1 MANTTFKGP
10 VISENGFQGSIT
22 LPTDITADSLSATGG
37 LAIFGATLVTTQPSA
52 ITTAA
57 LPTLTTNQL
66 TGFTTT
72 QVAALNTDLA
82 AILTSVAALKTMGI
96 TA

>member
-1 MANTTFKGP
+1 MTTTFTGP
-10 VISENGFQGSIT
+10 VVSENGFEGSIT
-22 LPTDITADSLSATGG
+22 LPTDITATSLSATSG